1 MYKFFLWS
9 HSIKVI
15 KYPLPIAR
23 PWLPPPS
30 MLQCVMEMWPSPPLE
45 EPPHKVEVSEMGD
58 FENRDGRHTCRVVRL
73 LSINDK
79 YVRIDY
85 VEMAIQII

>member
-1 MYKFFLWS
+1 
-9 HSIKVI
+9 
-15 KYPLPIAR
+15 
-23 PWLPPPS
+23 
-30 MLQCVMEMWPSPPLE
+30 MEMWPSPPLE

-85 VEMAIQII
+85 VEMAIQIIKKKQINMMCFCRVVVILGLR